1 GVVYRTMDAV
11 FEFHRCGE
19 VNVKSATDALADT
32 PEMQAKRGDTF
43 TLPKGFDGGY
53 GAAVTAIQYI
63 QNLAKMQAKEE
74 EAATAAGKGKGA
86 QGGEAEAEAAADRA
100 TSPLFYRAHK
110 TELLLAIQ
118 PFAAMPIEDQRFLGL
133 CVVLRDAGQGVTLRT
148 FSQMLPLSCWAAP
161 RDQIVAV
168 DVDASLGSAVNT
180 HSDSA
185 VQRTQEMNEECLYEA
200 VMLAVKSLAN
210 DAYTVPDLNS
220 SAPGAAPSDLAAGEA
235 DPEPSIRP
243 SIEDAGNAAAAAER
257 MQARLDAIPAAL
269 DGKESVE
276 FQIDMHVTDLFDVLA
291 SRALDE
297 KGAGGRGYQLVRQ
310 VRDATTNMLRRSPS
324 STTVASSLAGGEDAQ
339 QQARASGE
347 SRDSGGPPVG
357 GPGAAAA
364 GISLTE
370 VLDSLQYVVDYRLK

>member
-1 GVVYRTMDAV
+1 
-11 FEFHRCGE
+11 
-19 VNVKSATDALADT
+19 
-32 PEMQAKRGDTF
+32 MQAKRGDTF

-74 EAATAAGKGKGA
+74 EAATAGKGKGA

-133 CVVLRDAGQGVTLRT
+133 CVVLRDAGRGVTLRT

-210 DAYTVPDLNS
+210 EYITTRP
-220 SAPGAAPSDLAAGEA
+220 PAAPAA
-235 DPEPSIRP
+235 P
-243 SIEDAGNAAAAAER
+243 AGV
-257 MQARLDAIPAAL
+257 PATAP
-269 DGKESVE
+269 
-276 FQIDMHVTDLFDVLA
+276 
-291 SRALDE
+291 
-297 KGAGGRGYQLVRQ
+297 
-310 VRDATTNMLRRSPS
+310 ATT
-324 STTVASSLAGGEDAQ
+324 TQG
-339 QQARASGE
+339 
-347 SRDSGGPPVG
+347 
-357 GPGAAAA
+357 
-364 GISLTE
+364 
-370 VLDSLQYVVDYRLK
+370 